1 MEKSREM
8 EKTITS
14 ENKTNNIQNMD
25 VKKTFQITQDV
36 IEECLEPC
44 LG

>member
-8 EKTITS
+8 EKTITT
-14 ENKTNNIQNMD
+14 ENKTNTSKTMD

>member
-1 MEKSREM
+1 MEKSHEM
-8 EKTITS
+8 EKTIAT
-14 ENKTNNIQNMD
+14 ENKTNTNKNMD

>member
-1 MEKSREM
+1 MEKSHEI
-8 EKTITS
+8 EKTLTT
-14 ENKTNNIQNMD
+14 ENKTSTNKTID